1 MRTLNTCRTGHYRH
15 RISAS
20 VTLRPPR
27 CRGRGCNVLWCGD
40 TSQIPHC
47 ENLSGE
53 TFWLKGSPYK
63 MQKLCPRHKSRT
75 PVFAIWVVPRSTGCR
90 RHAGARQ
97 FLNRSPNN
105 CFMTSQQFYFW
116 SPPPRTVS
124 QQYLVE
130 IFCIRNII
138 FMLQRTGEKLEP
150 CETLQFFVYEVNR
163 CKIKSC
169 C

>member
-1 MRTLNTCRTGHYRH
+1 MSSEDTEHLPYWTLWTLH
-15 RISAS
+15 RSISHSPAAP
-20 VTLRPPR
+20 VPR
-27 CRGRGCNVLWCGD
+27 QRL
-40 TSQIPHC
+40 HC

-75 PVFAIWVVPRSTGCR
+75 PVFAIWSTGCR

-97 FLNRSPNN
+97 FLNSRPNN